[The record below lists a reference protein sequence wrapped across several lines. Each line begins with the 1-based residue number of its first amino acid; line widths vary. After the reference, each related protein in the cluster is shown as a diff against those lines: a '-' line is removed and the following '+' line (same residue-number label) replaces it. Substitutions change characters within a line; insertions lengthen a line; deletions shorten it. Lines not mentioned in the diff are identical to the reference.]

1 MRVYCITIYG
11 NEISEKGY
19 ENLVQSSKHVGNDFE
34 IEKFPATLGQYAD
47 IVLKGKGLKWTYP
60 WAGQKQDFLSGLT
73 LTAYET
79 KTKENR
85 IGCFLSHYN
94 AWEDCLA
101 YEEPILV
108 LEHDAFFTKKLD
120 YHYILESKYDIIG
133 INDPRGCTRKSKIY
147 YDIIRERA
155 PSIQPVPR
163 IDAWNIPQGLA
174 GNSAYIIKPNGA
186 QDMMYMSKAH
196 GAWPNDALMCYQL
209 VKNMGVTKKH
219 YTTVQRL
226 PSTTTSI

>member
-1 MRVYCITIYG
+1 MVNT
-11 NEISEKGY
+11 
-19 ENLVQSSKHVGNDFE
+19 
-34 IEKFPATLGQYAD
+34 D

-147 YDIIRERA
+147 YDIIRE
-155 PSIQPVPR
+155 
-163 IDAWNIPQGLA
+163 
-174 GNSAYIIKPNGA
+174 
-186 QDMMYMSKAH
+186 
-196 GAWPNDALMCYQL
+196 
-209 VKNMGVTKKH
+209 KKH
-219 YTTVQRL
+219 LVSNLYLESMRGIYHKVLRETVH
-226 PSTTTSI
+226 I